1 MYNYF
6 AIVKTD
12 ENIIVG
18 ISDKSENDARMDA
31 NQNSDYIVNG
41 DLFGNVVR
49 DGFESC
55 RISRGLYEQVK
66 QCGGDVDFEKR
77 KRLLVPCD
85 YYHVLVDVKENIVY
99 GIGVAKMDAYVD
111 SVKNSLT
118 KIHTNPENMSIVRV
132 TKEFFNMVKKF
143 GGDMEYDEKYK
154 WAGE

>member
-6 AIVKTD
+6 AIIKTD

-18 ISDKSENDARMDA
+18 ISNKSENDARMDA

-49 DGFESC
+49 CGFESC
-55 RISRGLYEQVK
+55 RISKGLYEQVE
-66 QCGGDVDFEKR
+66 QCGGDVDFKKR
-77 KRLLVPCD
+77 NRLLVPCD
-85 YYHVLVDVKENIVY
+85 YYHVLVDVKEKIVH

-118 KIHTNPENMSIVRV
+118 KIHPNPENISIVRV

-143 GGDMEYDEKYK
+143 GGDVEYDEKYR
-154 WAGE
+154 WAGK